1 MKKEKKY
8 AQIIVRLT
16 YKEKEFLIWKSE
28 EEIRTISAI
37 VNIAL
42 KEKYDEYQKIKERSL
57 VT

>member
-37 VNIAL
+37 VNIVL
-42 KEKYDEYQKIKERSL
+42 KEKC
-57 VT
+57 